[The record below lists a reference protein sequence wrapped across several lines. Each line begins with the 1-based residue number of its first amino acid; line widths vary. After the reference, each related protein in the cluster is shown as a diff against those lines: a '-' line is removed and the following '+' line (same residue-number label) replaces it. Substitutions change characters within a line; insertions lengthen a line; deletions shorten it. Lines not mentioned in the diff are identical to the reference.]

1 MLSPGMVAR
10 LAGVLTLMLLLG
22 SSANVASADDVDRVR
37 QLRSSD
43 AILPLSTILA
53 GIEQRFPGT
62 LLEVELEDEHG
73 QVLYE
78 LEMLGRDQV
87 IRTIK
92 VDARNG
98 HLLSVERD

>member
-1 MLSPGMVAR
+1 MAAR
-10 LAGVLTLMLLLG
+10 LARTLTLLLLLLTG
-22 SSANVASADDVDRVR
+22 SVDVAIADDVDRVR
-37 QLRSSD
+37 QLRSND

-53 GIEQRFPGT
+53 GIEHRFPGT

-92 VDARNG
+92 VDARSG
-98 HLLSVERD
+98 RILTTERD